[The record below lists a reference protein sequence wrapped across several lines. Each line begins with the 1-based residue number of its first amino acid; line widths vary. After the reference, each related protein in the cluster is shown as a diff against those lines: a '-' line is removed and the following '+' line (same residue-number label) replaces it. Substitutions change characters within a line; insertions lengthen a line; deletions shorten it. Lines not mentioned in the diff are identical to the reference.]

1 MAHAATPKDPHP
13 IPPEPAPTDAENQAI
28 VDAAKTFK
36 WTVIGA
42 ALFVLAAVFLI
53 MRTRMGG

>member
-1 MAHAATPKDPHP
+1 MAHAATPTT
-13 IPPEPAPTDAENQAI
+13 PPPPAPPAPPDAENQALI
-28 VDAAKTFK
+28 DAAKTFR

-42 ALFVLAAVFLI
+42 VLFVLSAVFLN

>member
-1 MAHAATPKDPHP
+1 MAHATTPKDRP

-28 VDAAKTFK
+28 VDAFKTFK

-42 ALFVLAAVFLI
+42 ALFILAAVFLI
-53 MRTRMGG
+53 LQTRMG

>member
-1 MAHAATPKDPHP
+1 MVDAATPKHPHP
-13 IPPEPAPTDAENQAI
+13 PVPAPPSDAENQAI
-28 VDAAKTFK
+28 MDAAKTFR

-42 ALFVLAAVFLI
+42 VLFVLAAVFLI

>member
-1 MAHAATPKDPHP
+1 MAHAATPKSSY
-13 IPPEPAPTDAENQAI
+13 PPVPPPPSDVENQAI

-36 WTVIGA
+36 WTLIGA
-42 ALFVLAAVFLI
+42 VLFILSAVFLI

>member
-1 MAHAATPKDPHP
+1 MAHVTTPKTPL
-13 IPPEPAPTDAENQAI
+13 PPVPPPPPDAENQAI

-36 WTVIGA
+36 WALIGA

>member
-1 MAHAATPKDPHP
+1 MAHSATPKDHP
-13 IPPEPAPTDAENQAI
+13 IPPEPAPVSDAENQAI

-42 ALFVLAAVFLI
+42 ALFILAAVFLI
-53 MRTRMGG
+53 LQTRMG